1 MSTFLKQLR
10 SYVKNAKERTSSKHL
25 LSEESQ
31 PSLQDRASQD
41 SFQYQSSNVQ
51 NVDTLTTSSYQRKY
65 NPLTDSYSGI
75 HDYY

>member
-1 MSTFLKQLR
+1 MLTYLKQLQF
-10 SYVKNAKERTSSKHL
+10 YAKNVTEPTSNKHL

-65 NPLTDSYSGI
+65 NPLTDSYSGM